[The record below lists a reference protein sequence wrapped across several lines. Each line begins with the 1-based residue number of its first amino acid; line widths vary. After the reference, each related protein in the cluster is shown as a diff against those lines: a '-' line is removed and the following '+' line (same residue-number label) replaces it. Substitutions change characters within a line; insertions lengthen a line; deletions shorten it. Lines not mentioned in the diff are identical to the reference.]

1 LRASG
6 TTKRAAGL
14 RASGTTSREGGNELS
29 GRAYSLL
36 CVEGG
41 RTRQRREIGAVAAY
55 AALFALGAMEGLIG
69 SFQFSHTLGPV
80 PVASL
85 AFCALILA
93 TSLLGAAGMGTALG
107 GVLPA
112 IGWMAA
118 AFLLTLPTAAGSV
131 IVTNTS
137 AGEWYLYGGAIC
149 AAIGVVASLRWRP
162 RRPRGHRWPGAGA

>member
-1 LRASG
+1 MRIACIS
-6 TTKRAAGL
+6 
-14 RASGTTSREGGNELS
+14 
-29 GRAYSLL
+29 
-36 CVEGG
+36 VEGG
-41 RTRQRREIGAVAAY
+41 QTRRRWEIGVVAAY
-55 AALFALGAMEGLIG
+55 AALFVLGVMEGLVG
-69 SFQFSHTLGPV
+69 SFHYSHSLGPV

-93 TSLLGAAGMGTALG
+93 TSLLGGAGMGTALG

-131 IVTNTS
+131 IVTNTR

-149 AAIGVVASLRWRP
+149 AAVGVVASFRFRP
-162 RRPRGHRWPGAGA
+162 QRSGVIRRPGVRP

>member
-1 LRASG
+1 MG
-6 TTKRAAGL
+6 GEQAA
-14 RASGTTSREGGNELS
+14 ELLVT

-36 CVEGG
+36 CVDGG

-55 AALFALGAMEGLIG
+55 VALFALGAMEGLIG
-69 SFQFSHTLGPV
+69 SFQFSHTLGGVPVVGRV

-93 TSLLGAAGMGTALG
+93 TSLLGSAGMGTTLG

-137 AGEWYLYGGAIC
+137 AGEWYLYGGAVC
-149 AAIGVVASLRWRP
+149 AAVGVVASFRWRP
-162 RRPRGHRWPGAGA
+162 RRPGGNRWPGAGA